1 MTSRVYSFTLKRV
14 RGMIRTYIT
23 LSLMKSWLESQFFY
37 ITLQS
42 SLYLS
47 LLFSVDISLII
58 HVVKYM
64 SININ
69 NRGNKIMNH
78 HNILV

>member
-1 MTSRVYSFTLKRV
+1 MASRVYSFTLKRV

-47 LLFSVDISLII
+47 LLFSIDISLII
-58 HVVKYM
+58 HVVKYI